1 MKLELISH
9 PHCPFV
15 HRAAITLR
23 EKGVP
28 FERRAV
34 DLANKP
40 DWFLAISPRGK
51 VPVLVADDQPLFE
64 SAAICE
70 FLDETNPPAL
80 LPPDPFER
88 ARQRGWIEVANDLL
102 AGQYKAVV
110 ATDPAELGKAR
121 AAVDTTLG
129 RIEEAL
135 QSGAISENEFGLL
148 HVALA
153 PALQRFVILADARQ
167 IDLLARFP
175 RVAALAKA
183 LAGRRSVADTVP
195 PNFATEWVESL
206 VARKSLLL
214 S

>member
-9 PHCPFV
+9 PHCPYV
-15 HRAAITLR
+15 HRAAIMLR

-34 DLANKP
+34 DLTNKP

-64 SAAICE
+64 SAPICE
-70 FLDETNPPAL
+70 FLDETNAPAL

-88 ARQRGWIEVANDLL
+88 ARQRGWVEVANDLL
-102 AGQYKAVV
+102 VGQYKALV
-110 ATDPAELGKAR
+110 ATDPAELEKAR
-121 AAVDTTLG
+121 AAVDSTLG

-135 QSGAISENEFGLL
+135 HAGVISGNGFGLV

-153 PALQRFVILADARQ
+153 PALQRFVILADARR
-167 IDLLARFP
+167 IDLLTRFP
-175 RVAALAKA
+175 RVAALAKG

-195 PNFATEWVESL
+195 PNFATDWVAGM